1 MKNLVAL
8 LDFSD
13 VTFRVLKQVHAV
25 ATAFQSRVTILH
37 VAGKQP
43 VVVDVGLI
51 SPTIL
56 QEPSPELKREDEAR
70 LGEIRQSLAKF
81 GVEAEVRQIE
91 AGSADQLLEEAWRLQ
106 PDLLVVGSH
115 RHGAWFQWLHGTV
128 TAKAINHA
136 PCPVLVVPAD
146 SNP

>member
-1 MKNLVAL
+1 MKNIVAL

-25 ATAFQSRVTILH
+25 AKAFGSRVTILH

-56 QEPSPELKREDEAR
+56 EEPSPELMRDEEEK
-70 LGEIRQSLAKF
+70 LGEIRESLAKF
-81 GVEAEVRQIE
+81 GVDAEVRQIQ
-91 AGSADQLLEEAWRLQ
+91 AGTADQLLEQAWRLS
-106 PDLLVVGSH
+106 PDLLIVGSH
-115 RHGAWFQWLHGTV
+115 RHGAWYQWLHGTV
-128 TAKAINHA
+128 TAKAIRHA
-136 PCPVLVVPAD
+136 PCPVLVVPAE
-146 SNP
+146 